1 MRYEEKVAKWIC
13 EKCKKCNSRKKRM
26 YDHVAHC
33 LGHKLYL
40 CDRSCGVNN
49 WYKLFSFDPF
59 WQISTANEYIFV
71 VPEISEPNR
80 TEGIT
85 RIPNGKNA

>member
-26 YDHVAHC
+26 HDHVAHC

-59 WQISTANEYIFV
+59 WQISTTNEYIFV